1 MVVGLVMAVFL
12 KWDAAMIRAARL
24 FTRCP
29 FVN

>member
-1 MVVGLVMAVFL
+1 MAVFL